1 MSFNK
6 SPLAFDDI
14 RAIFEKALNSEHGLR
29 IPCRS
34 RAAAVVLRSR
44 FNYFRVQDR
53 EFNKNTYDP
62 DHLMHGRSMYDK
74 FVLRLPYQGAPD
86 DHVLYIQPRAIGDM
100 TVEELGPEDGP
111 SVRDDEK
118 NSQEPTQGS

>member
-14 RAIFEKALNSEHGLR
+14 RAIFEKALQTEHGVR
-29 IPCRS
+29 IPCRN
-34 RAAAVVLRSR
+34 RATAVVLRSR

-53 EFNKNTYDP
+53 EYNAKTYDP

-74 FVLRLPYQGAPD
+74 FVLRLPHQGAPD
-86 DHVLYIQPRAIGDM
+86 DHVLYIQPRSMGEM
-100 TVEELGPEDGP
+100 TVEELGPDDGP
-111 SVRDDEK
+111 TPPVEK
-118 NSQEPTQGS
+118 NNQNSSEGG